1 MVENV
6 ELVSINFLISKFEIK
21 LVQKDMKFELHDSG
35 DFLYMLT

>member
-21 LVQKDMKFELHDSG
+21 LVQKDMKFELHDIG
-35 DFLYMLT
+35 DFMYMLI